1 MRPEDPVGLAPPPTA
16 VVHDLYEQ
24 IMFALGEAGWVNR
37 AGERVTDAPLASAC
51 KKMAATNWI
60 TVRLRG
66 SVALAQSTC

>member
-51 KKMAATNWI
+51 KKMAAT
-60 TVRLRG
+60 G
-66 SVALAQSTC
+66 